1 MSTVL
6 PERKENS
13 SKIVSNVKL
22 RSTGHRIQESEDR
35 RQKTDHRGRRSEG
48 GISNLGFVMWD
59 VRGEIRFTVHPLPFT
74 E

>member
-35 RQKTDHRGRRSEG
+35 RQTIEVGDQRAESR
-48 GISNLGFVMWD
+48 IWD
-59 VRGEIRFTVHPLPFT
+59 L
-74 E
+74 